1 VISKTDAWRRFWT
14 VYELRDEDRC
24 RRVAKEETDHQQQN
38 RREHHYKGIRAMP
51 TNVEIDVTHYE
62 TKMRELLARAE
73 ENDPQRFKKRERGQA
88 QWRRDALIRE
98 MRKIGEAL
106 WDIAGLYAMF
116 KVSNAILR
124 PLPPEKVT
132 QRRAWSYLID
142 DAWNHVGGD
151 CGWRA

>member
-1 VISKTDAWRRFWT
+1 
-14 VYELRDEDRC
+14 
-24 RRVAKEETDHQQQN
+24 
-38 RREHHYKGIRAMP
+38 
-51 TNVEIDVTHYE
+51 
-62 TKMRELLARAE
+62 
-73 ENDPQRFKKRERGQA
+73 
-88 QWRRDALIRE
+88 
-98 MRKIGEAL
+98 MRKISEAL